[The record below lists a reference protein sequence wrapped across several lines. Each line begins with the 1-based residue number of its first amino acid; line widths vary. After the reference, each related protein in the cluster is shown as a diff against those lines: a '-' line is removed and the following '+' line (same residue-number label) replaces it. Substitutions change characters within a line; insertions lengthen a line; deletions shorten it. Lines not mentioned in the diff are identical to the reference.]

1 MTTSPHFT
9 YAHAASDPS
18 TAPPP
23 PADWGRLTLDC
34 VVQLGAAAQTAG
46 LGFLYVTDPLAPH
59 LAEILALLRQSTGI
73 HSWAGSVG
81 MGILATGVEYFDRPA
96 IALMAASLPPDS
108 WQLIPNL
115 SDPNLSNDVAPLAA
129 VREWLAAATA
139 GLLSGPPL
147 AVVHADP
154 RNPRLPELVSELSGA
169 VSGFLVGGL
178 ASAAGD
184 GALDQVAGQV
194 VRGGISGVL
203 FAPGV
208 AVATGLSQGCS
219 PIGPVRTVTAAR
231 QNVLIEID
239 GRPALDVFKEDIGEV
254 LARRLERVA
263 GYIHAAFPVA
273 GSDTGDYLVRNLVG
287 IDPQRGLLAVGEQVA
302 SGDRILF
309 VRRDRA
315 AAEEDLVRMVRR
327 LKRTASGPPKAGLY
341 FSCVARGPNLFGP
354 DSAELKILQR
364 ELGEFPLVGMF
375 CNGEISHNR
384 LYGYTGVLTLFL

>member
-1 MTTSPHFT
+1 
-9 YAHAASDPS
+9 
-18 TAPPP
+18 
-23 PADWGRLTLDC
+23 L
-34 VVQLGAAAQTAG
+34 
-46 LGFLYVTDPLAPH
+46 
-59 LAEILALLRQSTGI
+59 
-73 HSWAGSVG
+73 VG
-81 MGILATGVEYFDRPA
+81 
-96 IALMAASLPPDS
+96 
-108 WQLIPNL
+108 
-115 SDPNLSNDVAPLAA
+115 
-129 VREWLAAATA
+129 
-139 GLLSGPPL
+139 
-147 AVVHADP
+147 
-154 RNPRLPELVSELSGA
+154 ELSEA

-178 ASAAGD
+178 ASAAAD

-194 VRGGISGVL
+194 VRGGVSGVL
-203 FAPGV
+203 FASGV

-239 GRPALDVFKEDIGEV
+239 GRPALDVFKEDIGEI

-287 IDPQRGLLAVGEQVA
+287 IDPQRGLLAVGAQVA

-315 AAEEDLVRMVRR
+315 AAEEDLVRMAGR
-327 LKRTASGPPKAGLY
+327 LKRAAAGPPKAGLY

-375 CNGEISHNR
+375 CNGEISNNR